1 MIALTL
7 EDIASA
13 MNGQI
18 LHSSG
23 GVIVSGHA
31 QTDSRLVQP
40 GDIFFARLGEHTDG
54 HLFADQAIANGAA
67 LLVVEREI
75 EQSQGASDRSTINQV
90 PLILVQD
97 ATIALGQLA
106 AVSVARLKSAH
117 HLRVVGITG
126 SVGKTSTKNFVASLA
141 ELIGNTVA
149 SEKSFNNEV
158 GGPITMLRADA
169 DTSILVAEMGAS
181 EEGDIAKLV
190 TMAPPD
196 IAVVLA
202 VGLAHVGKFGGI
214 ETTFRAK
221 SEMVQG
227 LPADA
232 VAVLNADDPWVRKMA
247 ELTSA
252 RVVWFGQTVSADVRA
267 TELDSSSSGT
277 SFLLHA
283 GGQSRQVTFRVLG
296 EHHVQNALAAA
307 AVGIEL
313 GLTLDQVVQ
322 VLEAATIAAPG
333 RMQPMPCRDAI
344 TIINDAYNANPD
356 SMSAALKTL
365 AQLKTPGSRTVAVLG
380 PMSEL
385 GEISGEQHDRI
396 GLLVVR
402 LGIDELIVIGA
413 EARRLHISAINEGSW
428 DGESVFFEDHDSA
441 LAYLVNTLK
450 PADTVLV
457 KASNAAGLQ
466 GFADQLAGV
475 LA

>member
-1 MIALTL
+1 
-7 EDIASA
+7 

-31 QTDSRLVQP
+31 QTDSRLVQA
-40 GDIFFARLGEHTDG
+40 GDIFFARSGEHTDG
-54 HLFADQAIANGAA
+54 HLFAGQAIANGAA

-75 EQSQGASDRSTINQV
+75 DQSQVESERIEINQV
-90 PLILVQD
+90 PQILVQD

-106 AVSVARLKSAH
+106 AVSLARLKSAH
-117 HLRVVGITG
+117 QLRVVGITG
-126 SVGKTSTKNFVASLA
+126 SVGKTSTKNLVASMA
-141 ELIGNTVA
+141 ELVGNTVA

-196 IAVVLA
+196 VAVVLA

-313 GLTLDQVVQ
+313 GLTLDQIVQ

-428 DGESVFFEDHDSA
+428 DGESVFFEDHDAA
-441 LAYLVNTLK
+441 LAYLVNTLQ